1 MTPSGVRLDGR
12 TQDDLAAEAR
22 ARIAAAC
29 PELGVVADG
38 DPALTLIDLFAW
50 MTGLAVER
58 LAQVPDK
65 LHLALLD
72 MLGIELRGPA
82 PARADVRFR
91 LSAPAQR
98 PVNIRAGT
106 EVGTVR
112 SAAEDSIV
120 FQVQE
125 PFTIAPL
132 RPAAYAI
139 ERAGAVKEIGV
150 ADGVAHPHGPDR
162 IPFAQ
167 PPAVGD
173 SLYLGFEHSTARLL
187 MLVSID
193 ASMARGAG
201 VSPDDPPL
209 RWEASQGQGAWAEVE
224 VLEDLTGGFNYGSG
238 TIQLQCPAGSAVE
251 PVAGRRLHWLRCR
264 IADTTRTRGRAAAY
278 QHAPE
283 IHRITAAP
291 VGALLAAEHSTAEV
305 AEPLGI
311 GAGTPGE
318 AFALRFAPVVKLAPG
333 ETLEVQTPGGDWEPW
348 QEVDSFADSCP
359 DDRHFTIDLVGG
371 MIRLGP
377 EVQDPHG
384 GVVRRGVAAPK
395 GATLRISRYRH
406 GGGQIGNVAAD
417 RLISLRSAIPGVA
430 SVTNPGPARG
440 GVDAQSVSDARA
452 SAAREIR
459 TRHRAVTAQD
469 YEFLAT
475 DASPRVARAV
485 RVQEGDPGVTLGIV
499 PRIDPA
505 DRLLTI
511 EELTP
516 DPPLLEVVTEH
527 LNAHKVAGCPVRLA
541 PARFRGVSVVVN
553 LQASP
558 RADAEEIERRVCDSL
573 YAYLN
578 PLVGGSVTG
587 RGTGWAFGRP
597 LNQGE
602 LYSIVHAVPGVESIR
617 ILRLYEL
624 DLRTG
629 ERAAKPAGRQI
640 ALAADELIA
649 SGEHIVRVTPREP

>member
-1 MTPSGVRLDGR
+1 MSVQLDGR
-12 TQDDLAAEAR
+12 SRNDLAAEAR
-22 ARIAAAC
+22 ARVVAVC
-29 PELGVVADG
+29 PELLAVAEG
-38 DPALTLIDLFAW
+38 DPALTLIELFAW

-65 LHLALLD
+65 LHLALLE

-82 PARADVRFR
+82 PARTDVRLE

-112 SAAEDSIV
+112 TASDESTV

-125 PFTIAPL
+125 PFTIEPL

-150 ADGVAHPHGPDR
+150 ADGIAHPHGPDR

-173 SLYLGFEHSTARLL
+173 ALYLGFEQSNARLI
-187 MLVSID
+187 MMVSIG

-201 VSPDDPPL
+201 VNPVDPPL
-209 RWEASQGQGAWAEVE
+209 RWEASQGQGRWADVE

-238 TIQLQCPAGSAVE
+238 TIHLQCPTGSGVE

-264 IADTTRTRGRAAAY
+264 IAETTRVQGGAAAY

-283 IHRITAAP
+283 IHQITAAP

-305 AEPLGI
+305 EEPLGTA
-311 GAGTPGE
+311 AGTHGE
-318 AFALRFAPVVKLAPG
+318 TFALRFAPAVKLGAG
-333 ETLEVQTPGGDWEPW
+333 ETLEVQTPDGDWEPW
-348 QEVDSFADSCP
+348 EEVDSFADSGP
-359 DDRHFTIDLVGG
+359 EDRHFTIDPVGG
-371 MIRLGP
+371 VIRLGP
-377 EVQDPHG
+377 ELHDPRG
-384 GVVRRGVAAPK
+384 GVIRRGAAAPK
-395 GATLRISRYRH
+395 GAALRISRYRH
-406 GGGQIGNVAAD
+406 GGGRIGNVAAD
-417 RLISLRSAIPGVA
+417 RLITLRSAIPGVA
-430 SVTNPGPARG
+430 SVTNPAPARG
-440 GVDAQSVSDARA
+440 GVDPQSVSDARA
-452 SAAREIR
+452 RAALEIR

-485 RVQEGDPGVTLGIV
+485 RVQDDEPGVTLGIV
-499 PRIDPA
+499 PRVDPA
-505 DRLLTI
+505 DRRLTI

-516 DPPLLEVVTEH
+516 DTALLEVVTEH
-527 LNAHKVAGCPVRLA
+527 LNACKVANCPVRLA

-553 LQASP
+553 LEASP
-558 RADAEEIERRVCDSL
+558 RADAEEIERRVADSL
-573 YAYLN
+573 YSYLN
-578 PLVGGSVTG
+578 PLIGGTATG
-587 RGTGWAFGRP
+587 PGTGWAFGRP

-602 LYSIVHAVPGVESIR
+602 LYSIVHAVAGVESVR
-617 ILRLYEL
+617 ILRVYEL
-624 DLRTG
+624 DLHKG

-640 ALAADELIA
+640 ALAQDELIA
-649 SGEHIVRVTPREP
+649 SGEHIVRVARREP